1 MSLVKTLL
9 PSSLSPTLPLSLSAL
24 YQEGLH
30 IGRKAAGMM
39 SRREAWREA
48 SSMRIGHILVSK
60 VATLWKDHRISKNL
74 SKVTAITPQELQT
87 KGLVSEHIL

>member
-1 MSLVKTLL
+1 M
-9 PSSLSPTLPLSLSAL
+9 PSSLSPTLPLAL

-48 SSMRIGHILVSK
+48 SSMRIERREASSMRIEHILVSK

-74 SKVTAITPQELQT
+74 SKVTAIT
-87 KGLVSEHIL
+87 S

>member
-9 PSSLSPTLPLSLSAL
+9 PSSLSPTLPLAL

-48 SSMRIGHILVSK
+48 SSMRIEHILVSK

-74 SKVTAITPQELQT
+74 SNVTAIT
-87 KGLVSEHIL
+87 S